1 MIPFYRPVLH
11 GSTIVGTADAELARL
26 KAENARLSADLD
38 ALRDRI
44 DASALVDAAGVS
56 LPRLKAENARLSA
69 DIAALR
75 ERIDA
80 LERWQKAEIDLW
92 SDE

>member
-11 GSTIVGTADAELARL
+11 GSELVCTAGAELAML

-38 ALRDRI
+38 
-44 DASALVDAAGVS
+44 
-56 LPRLKAENARLSA
+56 
-69 DIAALR
+69 ALR

-92 SDE
+92 SER